1 MFNLL
6 GKHPDMKCHVSDLNS
21 DLILAYLAIRDKVGE
36 VIESLE
42 DHTKKYQKN
51 PDSYYYQVRESE
63 PVSHI
68 EKVSKLIFLNK
79 TCFNGLYRVNSKGK
93 FNVPLGRYTN
103 PNIVNKSNLLAV
115 SRILQSSNLEFFCR
129 DFESVLHDIKKGD
142 FIYFDPPY
150 QPVSK
155 TANFTSYTNRMFT
168 DDDLERLANLAE
180 KLDSMGCKVL
190 LSNSKSK
197 IVEKSFSSSKWKIKE
212 IQVNRAINSDSKK
225 RTGHY
230 EILIKNY

>member
-1 MFNLL
+1 M
-6 GKHPDMKCHVSDLNS
+6 C
-21 DLILAYLAIRDKVGE
+21 IRD
-36 VIESLE
+36 S
-42 DHTKKYQKN
+42 
-51 PDSYYYQVRESE
+51 
-63 PVSHI
+63 
-68 EKVSKLIFLNK
+68 
-79 TCFNGLYRVNSKGK
+79 
-93 FNVPLGRYTN
+93 

-115 SRILQSSNLEFFCR
+115 SQILQSSNLEFFCR

-150 QPVSK
+150 QPVSQ

-168 DDDLERLANLAE
+168 DDDLERLADLTE

-197 IVEKSFSSSKWKIKE
+197 KVKNLFSASKWKIKE
-212 IQVNRAINSDSKK
+212 IRVNRAINSNSKK
-225 RTGHY
+225 RTGHS

>member
-6 GKHPDMKCHVSDLNS
+6 AKQPDMKCHVSDLNS
-21 DLILAYLAIRDKVGE
+21 DLILAYLAIRDKVTE

-42 DHTKKYQKN
+42 NHAKKYQKN
-51 PDSYYYQVRESE
+51 QNQYYYQVRESE
-63 PVSHI
+63 PISQI
-68 EKVSKLIFLNK
+68 EKVSRLIFLNK

-93 FNVPLGRYTN
+93 FNVPLGSYTN
-103 PNIVNKSNLLAV
+103 PNIVNKQNLLTV
-115 SRILQSSNLEFFCR
+115 SKILQSSNLEFFCR
-129 DFESVLHDIKKGD
+129 DFEQSLHDIKKND
-142 FIYFDPPY
+142 FVYFDPPY

-155 TANFTSYTNRMFT
+155 TANFTSYTNRSFT

-197 IVEKSFSSSKWKIKE
+197 IVEKSFSSPKWKIKE
-212 IQVNRAINSDSKK
+212 VQVNRAINSDSKK

-230 EILIKNY
+230 DILIKNY

>member
-1 MFNLL
+1 M
-6 GKHPDMKCHVSDLNS
+6 S
-21 DLILAYLAIRDKVGE
+21 R
-36 VIESLE
+36 
-42 DHTKKYQKN
+42 
-51 PDSYYYQVRESE
+51 
-63 PVSHI
+63 
-68 EKVSKLIFLNK
+68 LIFLNK

-103 PNIVNKSNLLAV
+103 PNIVNRENLLTV

-129 DFESVLHDIKKGD
+129 DFEQSLHDIKKGD
-142 FIYFDPPY
+142 FVYFDPPY
-150 QPVSK
+150 QPVSN
-155 TANFTSYTNRMFT
+155 TANFTSYTNKSFT
-168 DDDLERLANLAE
+168 NDDLERLANLAE

-197 IVEKSFSSSKWKIKE
+197 IVENSFSSSKWKIKE
-212 IQVNRAINSDSKK
+212 IRVNRAINSDSKK